1 MTSAARRACR
11 DDSGRRR
18 GPKALHVRRATLGGV
33 STDDP
38 SVTVEIRH
46 QGRLYAAQVSPNGST
61 TIARDGLW
69 FCNADWNGRAL
80 DTGDHALHPEL
91 DTATTIREALG
102 AAILATPLAGRRT
115 RPGRGVSPGR

>member
-1 MTSAARRACR
+1 M
-11 DDSGRRR
+11 
-18 GPKALHVRRATLGGV
+18 

-80 DTGDHALHPEL
+80 DTGDNKLHADP
-91 DTATTIREALG
+91 DTATTIRAALG

-115 RPGRGVSPGR
+115 RPGREQLPGR